1 MEMVTFLKEIF
12 SVSEFSQPRLICRE
26 GRREL
31 YMQEKRLKKEYKIKQ
46 LQHLLSI
53 YLPLAK
59 PKGEKKKKKKRIQA
73 FTYTCPSL
81 SFSMK
86 RRRDFE
92 FSTLY
97 YSKGR
102 TRFFIFFSYIFFLN
116 ARTSFIIYAFRKKEK
131 SVPKAFP
138 ACRISPSLSLS
149 SLFKV
154 QICNRDFDFQ

>member
-1 MEMVTFLKEIF
+1 MEMVTFSKEIF
-12 SVSEFSQPRLICRE
+12 SLSEFSQPRLICRE

-31 YMQEKRLKKEYKIKQ
+31 YMQEKRLKKEYIIKQ

-53 YLPLAK
+53 YLTLAK
-59 PKGEKKKKKKRIQA
+59 PKGEKNERIQA
-73 FTYTCPSL
+73 FTYTCHSL

-102 TRFFIFFSYIFFLN
+102 TRFFIFLSYIFFLN

-131 SVPKAFP
+131 SVPKAFA
-138 ACRISPSLSLS
+138 ACRISPSLSFLP
-149 SLFKV
+149 F
-154 QICNRDFDFQ
+154 